1 MKCMSLISAVR
12 LVTVPLFTS
21 TEAKLLISITDKPSQ
36 RPGNKSLTYICYSV
50 VYKTI
55 HFLSLR

>member
-1 MKCMSLISAVR
+1 MHELDLSCEAGNCS
-12 LVTVPLFTS
+12 TVHYS

-55 HFLSLR
+55 HFLSLT

>member
-1 MKCMSLISAVR
+1 MKCMSLISAAR

-36 RPGNKSLTYICYSV
+36 RPGNKSLICYSV